1 MPKFTY
7 IDGNLPDSET
17 LRRQLREASEQY
29 DPVDELLAI
38 ERELIDLEQRH
49 GVLSAEF
56 YTRFLAGEGGDV
68 PGDVTWVGLY
78 EGFLSLKTT
87 ISESLKIVVA
97 EPMTR

>member
-56 YTRFLAGEGGDV
+56 YTRFLAGEGGDL
-68 PGDVTWVGLY
+68 PDDVAWVGLY

>member
-7 IDGNLPDSET
+7 TDGNLPDPEL

-29 DPVDELLAI
+29 DPVDELLAV
-38 ERELIDLEQRH
+38 ERELIDLERRRCMT
-49 GVLSAEF
+49 SAEF
-56 YTRFLAGEGGDV
+56 YARFLAGEGGDL
-68 PGDVTWVGLY
+68 PDDVAWVGLY

-97 EPMTR
+97 EPVTR